1 MQAEI
6 IAVGT
11 ELLLGDVLDTN
22 SQYLSCEL
30 AALGIGVRHRQTVGD
45 NPQRLKEAIEL
56 ALSRADVV
64 LLCGGLGPTPDDLT
78 KEVAC
83 DVMGMTP
90 VLHEESLARMQAY
103 FDKSGRVMSEN
114 NKKQALFPREAV
126 VFDNDHGTAPGGA
139 LAKDG
144 KHILLLPGPPRE
156 LMPMFEA
163 AAKPYLLPF
172 CDGVMVSRVVRV
184 FGMGESVAAQK
195 AAALLQQENP
205 TVAPYAKAGEMYFRV
220 TAKAASK
227 DAAAALCAP
236 TVQALCNLLGDAVY
250 GVDVASLE
258 EAVVKELTAR
268 SQTVAT
274 AESCTGGL
282 VSERLTSV
290 SGASGVFSC
299 GVTAYSGEIKHRV
312 LGVSAETID
321 AVGTVAEKT
330 AKEMAQGVRALA
342 GADFGVSITG
352 SAGPSPCEGKAV
364 GTVFVALS
372 SEHGTTVR
380 ELNLTHR
387 PDRDYIRTVA
397 SSHALHMV
405 LTASRTQENGENEIS

>member
-22 SQYLSCEL
+22 SRHLSQEL
-30 AALGIGVRHRQTVGD
+30 ALCGISVHHRQTLGD
-45 NPQRLKEAIEL
+45 NPARLKEAIEL

-64 LLCGGLGPTPDDLT
+64 VLCGGLGPTPDDLT
-78 KEVAC
+78 KEIAC
-83 DVMGMTP
+83 EVMGMTP
-90 VLHEESLARMQAY
+90 VLHEESLRRMQAY

-114 NKKQALFPREAV
+114 NKKQALFPKEAV

-139 LAKDG
+139 LEKDG

-156 LMPMFEA
+156 LIPMFEE
-163 AAKPYLLPF
+163 AAKPYLRPF
-172 CDGVMVSRVVRV
+172 CDGVMQSHVVRV

-195 AAALLQQENP
+195 AAAFLEQKNP

-220 TAKAASK
+220 TAKAASE
-227 DAAAALCAP
+227 DEANALCAP
-236 TVQALCNLLGDAVY
+236 TVQALCDLLGDAVY

-258 EAVVKELTAR
+258 EAVVNELAAR
-268 SQTVAT
+268 GQTVAA

-290 SGASGVFSC
+290 SGASAVFSC
-299 GVTAYSGEIKHRV
+299 GITAYSGEMKHRV
-312 LGVSAETID
+312 LGVLEETID
-321 AVGTVAEKT
+321 AVGTVAAET
-330 AKEMAQGVRALA
+330 AKEMAQGVRTLA
-342 GADFGVSITG
+342 GADFGVSVTG
-352 SAGPSPCEGKAV
+352 AAGPAPCEGKAV
-364 GTVFVALS
+364 GTVFVALADK
-372 SEHGTTVR
+372 HGTVVR
-380 ELNLTHR
+380 ELKLTHR

-397 SSHALHMV
+397 ASHALHMV
-405 LTASRTQENGENEIS
+405 LTASRTLETETD